1 MQISSSCI
9 DLIISHILCKYHL
22 HRAISCRLLK
32 KVQETKQH
40 ENEYLLNYFD
50 TVISC
55 IYMNLEQLI
64 FIYTSVED
72 ISNFCSNRAWFTES
86 NNNVFSVIVN
96 IISQW
101 SIKNKHWQLS
111 ECSGVWEMVNFH
123 IHLERK

>member
-22 HRAISCRLLK
+22 IISISCRLLK

-55 IYMNLEQLI
+55 VYMNLEQLI
-64 FIYTSVED
+64 FIYTSVEY

-86 NNNVFSVIVN
+86 NNNVFSNCKHNFPMIYKKIN
-96 IISQW
+96 IESY
-101 SIKNKHWQLS
+101 LS
-111 ECSGVWEMVNFH
+111 VLECGGW
-123 IHLERK
+123 